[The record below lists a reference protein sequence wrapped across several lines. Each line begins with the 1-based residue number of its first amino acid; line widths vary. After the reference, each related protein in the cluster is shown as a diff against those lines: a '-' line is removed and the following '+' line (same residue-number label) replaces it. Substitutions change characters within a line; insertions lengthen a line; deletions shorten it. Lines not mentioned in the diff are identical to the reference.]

1 MGAMQPGQLQTPS
14 SGQPYNYFGG
24 QTNGYSGFGPVAGM
38 PNYFAA
44 APATGA
50 MPSVSASVPALATAA
65 APTPAPAPVPAVA
78 PAGAGAPVIHP
89 NTILP
94 GNNSL
99 GNIWNQGSPP
109 GALYTL
115 PGVP

>member
-24 QTNGYSGFGPVAGM
+24 QTNGYSGFGPAPGM

-65 APTPAPAPVPAVA
+65 APAPAPAPVPAVA
-78 PAGAGAPVIHP
+78 PAGAGAPFNP
-89 NTILP
+89 PQNYQAP
-94 GNNSL
+94 GMQQNAF
-99 GNIWNQGSPP
+99 
-109 GALYTL
+109 GAMIRASMGG
-115 PGVP
+115 P